1 MISMSARHRF
11 LAACLS
17 CALLL
22 AFTINTFG
30 QTNYYTTNGIE
41 YAVIGSLPGDQVYPD
56 VAITPDGGFVV
67 WQDNIT
73 DGGGLG
79 ISARQMDG
87 TLSGTLSTFRVNAQ
101 GANNQENPRVALLQN
116 GGAVFVW
123 QGGAEGFQHIYA
135 RFLNA
140 NNTFLTTTDLLVS
153 SPGFNQI
160 NPAVATLNNSNV
172 VVVWSSYNE
181 AARGSMQDVYAQIL
195 SPTGQKIGSEFLV
208 NQFTN
213 FNQRSPALV
222 ALTNG
227 GFVVAWVSE
236 QERQVVSHSGSNSVD
251 GPTSPIIT
259 ASVDI
264 YARLYNAG
272 GTPAGN
278 EFLVNNDFRPCAA
291 PAVAAAADGSFMV
304 VWTAHD
310 LVNQDNGWDIA
321 GRSFSASG
329 TGGQVIT
336 VNNYTY
342 GDQYHPRISC
352 IGLDY
357 LVTWTSLGQDGSYQ
371 GVFGQ
376 FVHNDGSL
384 TGNELQVNETT
395 AGAQE
400 EAAVASD
407 GSSQFLAVWT
417 GYTGGAT
424 YGMDLYA
431 QRYANVN
438 GLMQPLSAPMVFAP
452 FNLVKNVYQPQ
463 LEVSWTPIAGLAVS
477 KYEVYINGAPQ
488 PKATVTLVSNMW
500 VMTSANGL
508 KTKSTNTFQ
517 VDYVTTD
524 GRRSPLSRSSR
535 GATWSGLSWDGVPY
549 EWMAQFYGGINGS
562 KFVTTSWPTAG
573 TLLGPNMTLQQIFTS
588 GSDPLDPRTWLK
600 SQMARTSKGNYLT
613 WNTSPGHFY
622 QVQVSTNFTA
632 WVNVGL
638 PRYSAGVTDS
648 IFVSGTPVGYYRL
661 QFLR

>member
-1 MISMSARHRF
+1 MIFMSARYCF

-17 CALLL
+17 CALL
-22 AFTINTFG
+22 ASSTINTFG
-30 QTNYYTTNGIE
+30 QTNYYTTNGTE
-41 YAVIGSLPGDQVYPD
+41 YAVIGSLPGDQVHPD
-56 VAITPDGGFVV
+56 AAITADGGFVV

-73 DGGGLG
+73 DGSGLG
-79 ISARQMDG
+79 ISARQLDS
-87 TLSGTLSTFRVNAQ
+87 TLSGTLGTFRVNAQ
-101 GANNQENPRVALLQN
+101 GANNQENPRVALLPN

-135 RFLNA
+135 RYLNA
-140 NNTFLTTTDLLVS
+140 NNTFVTTTDLLVS
-153 SPGFNQI
+153 APGFNQI

-213 FNQRSPALV
+213 FNQRSPAIA

-236 QERQVVSHSGSNSVD
+236 QERQVSLLSGSNEVSNA
-251 GPTSPIIT
+251 TSGIVT

-264 YARLYNAG
+264 YARLYNAS

-278 EFLVNNDFRPCAA
+278 EFLVNNDFKPCAS
-291 PAVAAAADGSFMV
+291 PAVAGAADGSFMV

-310 LVNQDNGWDIA
+310 LVSQNNSWDIW
-321 GRSFSASG
+321 GRSFSGSG
-329 TGGQVIT
+329 TGGQVVT
-336 VNNYTY
+336 VNTHTY
-342 GDQYHPRISC
+342 GDQYHPRIDC

-357 LVTWTSLGQDGSYQ
+357 LVTWTSLGEDGSLQ
-371 GVFGQ
+371 GVYGQ

-384 TGNELQVNETT
+384 TGGQFQINETT
-395 AGAQE
+395 AGQQDQ
-400 EAAVASD
+400 AAVASD

-417 GYTGGAT
+417 GFTGGPT

-438 GLMQPLSAPMVFAP
+438 GLMQPLSAPLVFAP

-463 LEVSWTPIAGLAVS
+463 LEVSWAPIQGLAVS
-477 KYEVYINGAPQ
+477 KYEVYVNGAPQ
-488 PKATVTLVSNMW
+488 PKATVTLVSNLW
-500 VMTSANGL
+500 TMTAAHGL
-508 KTKSTNTFQ
+508 RASSTNTFQ

-524 GRRSPLSRSSR
+524 GRRSPLSRSSK
-535 GATWSGLSWDGVPY
+535 GITWSGLSWDGVPY
-549 EWMAQFYGGINGS
+549 EWMAEFYGGRNGS
-562 KFVTTSWPTAG
+562 KFTTGSWPTAG
-573 TLLGPNMTLQQIFTS
+573 TRLGPNMTLGQIFVS
-588 GSDPLDPRTWLK
+588 GSSPLDPRTWLK
-600 SQMARTSKGNYLT
+600 SQMAHTSQGSYLT

-622 QVQVSTNFTA
+622 QVQVSTNFTT
-632 WVNVGL
+632 WVNVGF
-638 PRYSAGVTDS
+638 PRYSAGTTDS
-648 IFVSGTPVGYYRL
+648 IYVGGGRVGYYRL